1 MHTRTPAPRG
11 PRAGGVCSSWA
22 DMGRGTVPGHR
33 ESLLCVCIYICPPSS
48 LWCSGGAPWCSPKN
62 KSLPLV
68 WEVLCWQ
75 NSPAAR
81 ACCLLVATLS
91 TSPPCLPSTPHQN
104 SGPGLR
110 PMCWAGSR
118 AEGLDLWGELGW
130 GLCLC
135 YQAAPMGLGQSW
147 IPRGSELG
155 LRHPAPPSVPLLH
168 SAVLPPLR
176 GGGRREAA
184 SCLSLVFSQGRE
196 FVGLSWSRR
205 ATPPAAVG
213 VSALPPGCWGRSGNC
228 SEYFV

>member
-1 MHTRTPAPRG
+1 MQPSGGGVLPCTLG
-11 PRAGGVCSSWA
+11 PRLPGVLERGASAALGLTWAGGQ
-22 DMGRGTVPGHR
+22 
-33 ESLLCVCIYICPPSS
+33 SLATGNLSCVCIYICPPSS

-176 GGGRREAA
+176 GGGEKRGCQLPVPGILPGKGVRGAELEPEGHPPC
-184 SCLSLVFSQGRE
+184 S
-196 FVGLSWSRR
+196 SWR
-205 ATPPAAVG
+205 
-213 VSALPPGCWGRSGNC
+213 
-228 SEYFV
+228 